1 MLPQLSVTNVASPRR
16 TRSLIG
22 APETPWHRTTA
33 SQRMRAKAQGPR
45 PSALIQ
51 VQGDIAEIRA
61 RLGPARIDMKM
72 LGSLVATSESQMK
85 NVLLDMSLGHVPVS
99 TRLHVAE
106 SPRTAVGS
114 HRSAVESRHTIAGS
128 HHAAAESTLI
138 DAGSHLTSEER
149 KAGRQDAT
157 LIGKTRNGPHGE
169 ERACRLLELSSGIP
183 LPVLSLFPR
192 QKERSTR
199 TMRTLV
205 WRIAWK
211 GPDERMTSVSERSAG
226 TTTALGISE
235 TGVSDIAV
243 GSGRESLIF

>member
-1 MLPQLSVTNVASPRR
+1 MTNVASPRR

-22 APETPWHRTTA
+22 APGTLWHRTTA

-51 VQGDIAEIRA
+51 LQGDVAEIRA
-61 RLGPARIDMKM
+61 RLGPARIGMKM
-72 LGSLVATSESQMK
+72 LESLVAASESRMK

-106 SPRTAVGS
+106 SPRTVAGS
-114 HRSAVESRHTIAGS
+114 HRSVVESRHTIAGS
-128 HHAAAESTLI
+128 HHAAAESP
-138 DAGSHLTSEER
+138 LTGEER

-157 LIGKTRNGPHGE
+157 IIGKTRNGPHGE

-183 LPVLSLFPR
+183 LPVLSLSPR

-199 TMRTLV
+199 TMRTPV

-211 GPDERMTSVSERSAG
+211 GRDERMTSVSERSAG

-243 GSGRESLIF
+243 GSGRKSLIF